1 MNSVFLAKRKCKF
14 LKEMFALIELH
25 YILQVQLLVEKN
37 KNLDFKKALE
47 LAADVQPIKVSP
59 HVIDDVR

>member
-1 MNSVFLAKRKCKF
+1 MHF
-14 LKEMFALIELH
+14 
-25 YILQVQLLVEKN
+25 ILQVQLLVEKN

-47 LAADVQPIKVSP
+47 LAAEVQPIKVDP

>member
-1 MNSVFLAKRKCKF
+1 MLV
-14 LKEMFALIELH
+14 LKEMH

-47 LAADVQPIKVSP
+47 LAADVQSIKVDP

>member
-1 MNSVFLAKRKCKF
+1 M
-14 LKEMFALIELH
+14 
-25 YILQVQLLVEKN
+25 QLLVEKN

-47 LAADVQPIKVSP
+47 LAADVQSIKVDP